1 MWFWAIAAS
10 VACLAQKLL
19 GYLVPSKALENP
31 RVAYAAGG
39 VTVGLL
45 TALSVTQTF
54 ADGSTLV
61 LDARLAAVAV
71 AAVAL
76 WLRAPF
82 IVVVVLGALTA
93 ALLRF
98 AGWG

>member
-31 RVAYAAGG
+31 HVAYAAGG